1 MAKSFRLLT
10 LWRTAESREYRGQR
24 GGCVGA
30 PWIVRSGEPV
40 APVINWESPLK
51 HRRSI
56 WEHSK
61 GLGENKD
68 AERGGHLLRGRHDT
82 GGVWTSG
89 YEATRAVGVYE

>member
-1 MAKSFRLLT
+1 MLNR
-10 LWRTAESREYRGQR
+10 
-24 GGCVGA
+24 VGHWSCA
-30 PWIVRSGEPV
+30 LDEEPV

-89 YEATRAVGVYE
+89 YEATRVVGVYE